1 LDVCIV
7 IFWYIYFIPQFFE
20 TPDDG

>member
-1 LDVCIV
+1 VCIV